1 MDEEKGRGERRKS
14 RGDEW
19 MKREERGKM
28 RKSRGDEWR
37 GRGEERGGRAKEMNG

>member
-19 MKREERGKM
+19 MK
-28 RKSRGDEWR
+28 
-37 GRGEERGGRAKEMNG
+37 GRGEERGGKAEEMSG